1 MCRLHLELE
10 IYRQPV
16 AEAGRRAGR
25 GARTAGRID
34 QTARDVDGGDGVT
47 ALGARARA
55 HVQDQKAAEVP
66 QRTLALIDRGG
77 WQRRRLLQ
85 RLGSLDLRL
94 DLRVGLEEREGAC
107 VARHRMHGR
116 IDETARRGGAEG
128 VLDDELP
135 CRHPT

>member
-1 MCRLHLELE
+1 M
-10 IYRQPV
+10 
-16 AEAGRRAGR
+16 
-25 GARTAGRID
+25 
-34 QTARDVDGGDGVT
+34 
-47 ALGARARA
+47 
-55 HVQDQKAAEVP
+55 P